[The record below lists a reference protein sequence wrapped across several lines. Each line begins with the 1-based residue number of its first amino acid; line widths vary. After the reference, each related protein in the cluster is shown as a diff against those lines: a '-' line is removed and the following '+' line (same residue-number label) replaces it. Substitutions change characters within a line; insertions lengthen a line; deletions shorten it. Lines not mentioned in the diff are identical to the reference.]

1 MGVKGGPNIPNWDT
15 FDTMLDPS
23 SIFSY
28 PGTGFTFTNP
38 LRQNAGASDWTMDA
52 GLNNL
57 VAGTGISK
65 YVQQLSRQAFSQRI
79 EQSMGKQSTI
89 YSHYMIYKVS
99 YNLDY
104 SNAIQWNSFQG
115 TNIGNNANGT
125 MYFQYNGTTYNASGM
140 AVTDGVWR
148 HYAFILSGTAC
159 TMYINGEYS
168 FTFSGWG
175 TVTTGANNTKMFDF
189 PGSSGSI
196 GLLWFKLGQADSATI
211 VKRHFEAVKGRFG
224 IT

>member
-65 YVQQLSRQAFSQRI
+65 YVQQLS
-79 EQSMGKQSTI
+79 STI

-196 GLLWFKLGQADSATI
+196 GLLWFKLGEADSATV
-211 VKRHFEAVKGRFG
+211 VKRHYDAMKGRFG

>member
-1 MGVKGGPNIPNWDT
+1 MGTVSGPNLPNWQT

-23 SIFSY
+23 SIISY
-28 PGTGFTFTNP
+28 PGTGFTLTNP
-38 LRQNAGASDWTMDA
+38 LRQNAGASDWTMT
-52 GLNNL
+52 NNTNL
-57 VAGTGISK
+57 IAGTGISK

-79 EQSMGKQSTI
+79 TQSMSKQSTI
-89 YSHYMIYKVS
+89 YSFYMIYKVS

-104 SNAIQWNSFQG
+104 SVAIQWNSFQG

-125 MYFQYNGTTYNASGM
+125 MYFQYNGTTYNSSGI

-159 TMYINGEYS
+159 TMYINGESS
-168 FTFSGWG
+168 FTFSGWS
-175 TVTTGANNTKMFDF
+175 TVTTAANDTKMFDF

-196 GLLWFKLGQADSATI
+196 GMLWFKLGQADSPLQ
-211 VKRHFEAVKGRFG
+211 VKQHYRAFRGRFG
-224 IT
+224 IR

>member
-1 MGVKGGPNIPNWDT
+1 MGTVSGPNLPNWQT

-23 SIFSY
+23 SIISY
-28 PGTGFTFTNP
+28 PGTGFTLTNP
-38 LRQNAGASDWTMDA
+38 LRQNAGASDWTMT
-52 GLNNL
+52 NNTNL
-57 VAGTGISK
+57 IAGTGISK

-79 EQSMGKQSTI
+79 TQSMSKQSTI
-89 YSHYMIYKVS
+89 YSFYMIYKVS

-104 SNAIQWNSFQG
+104 SVAIQWNSFQG

-125 MYFQYNGTTYNASGM
+125 MYFQYNGTTYNSSGI

-159 TMYINGEYS
+159 TMYINGESS
-168 FTFSGWG
+168 FTFSGWS
-175 TVTTGANNTKMFDF
+175 TVTTGANDTKMFDF

-196 GLLWFKLGQADSATI
+196 GMLWFKLGQADSPLQ
-211 VKRHFEAVKGRFG
+211 VKQHYRAFRGRFG
-224 IT
+224 IQ

>member
-1 MGVKGGPNIPNWDT
+1 MGTVSGPNLPNWQT

-23 SIFSY
+23 SIISY

-38 LRQNAGASDWTMDA
+38 LRQNASASDWTMT
-52 GLNNL
+52 NNTNL
-57 VAGTGISK
+57 IAGTGISK
-65 YVQQLSRQAFSQRI
+65 YVQQIGRQQFSQRI
-79 EQSMGKQSTI
+79 QQTMSKQSTV
-89 YSHYMIYKVS
+89 YSFYMIYKVS

-104 SNAIQWNSFQG
+104 SVAIQWNSFQG

-125 MYFQYNGTTYNASGM
+125 MYFQYNGTTYNSSGI

-159 TMYINGEYS
+159 TMYINGESS
-168 FTFSGWG
+168 FTFSGWS
-175 TVTTGANNTKMFDF
+175 TVTTAANDTKMFDF

-196 GLLWFKLGQADSATI
+196 GMLWFKLGQADSALQ
-211 VKRHFEAVKGRFG
+211 VKQHYRAFRGRFG
-224 IT
+224 IR